1 MSRGGR
7 RPAMRDP
14 DEPRVTDR
22 LNNRIRSYPADHAE
36 TAATHLSF
44 ADDEVRGRSPLYESF
59 LRGVAG
65 EADVLAFLHT
75 LPPPKRQPNL
85 LLGAV
90 RHLFG
95 VAGDWSEFRNAILGN
110 QSALRALMLARS
122 TQTNEPGRCAVLL
135 PVLARLPQPLALIE
149 VGASAGLCLLPDRY
163 AYDYGGHR
171 LGRAT
176 HGPVFTCAANTATPL
191 PNALPT
197 VVWRAGLDLDPIDAA
212 DPAQTAWLEALVWPE
227 QTERLARLRAAVT
240 IAAADPPRIVKGDL
254 RTNLSRLASEA
265 PRDATLVIFH
275 SAVLGYV
282 AATNERDAFARTA
295 AALARFWISNELP
308 DVFPA
313 IAARA
318 PSPRPRGRFL
328 LALNGRPLAW
338 ADPHG
343 VAIDWIGEP

>member
-1 MSRGGR
+1 MVG
-7 RPAMRDP
+7 AP
-14 DEPRVTDR
+14 DGPRMTQQRVNGVR
-22 LNNRIRSYPADHAE
+22 LYPADHAE
-36 TAATHLSF
+36 TAASYLRF
-44 ADDEVRGRSPLYESF
+44 AEAEVRGRSPLYESF

-65 EADVLAFLHT
+65 EAEVLAFLHT
-75 LPPPKRQPNL
+75 LPPAKRQPNL

-90 RHLFG
+90 RHLCG
-95 VAGDWSEFRNAILGN
+95 VAGNWNEFRNAILGN

-135 PVLARLPQPLALIE
+135 PVLARLTQPLALIE

-171 LGRAT
+171 LGRAPNA
-176 HGPVFTCAANTATPL
+176 PVFTCAANAATPL

-197 VVWRAGLDLDPIDAA
+197 VVWRAGLDLDPIDVA
-212 DPAQTAWLEALVWPE
+212 DPAQTAWLETLVWPE
-227 QTERLARLRAAVT
+227 QTGRLARLRAAIA
-240 IAAADPPRIVKGDL
+240 IAAADPPRVVKGDL
-254 RTNLSRLASEA
+254 RTDLSRLAGEA
-265 PRDATLVIFH
+265 PRDVTLVIFH
-275 SAVLGYV
+275 TAVLGYV
-282 AATNERDAFARTA
+282 ASREERDAFARTA
-295 AALARFWISNELP
+295 AALAPFLISNELP

-318 PSPRPRGRFL
+318 PSPPPRGRFL

-343 VAIDWIGEP
+343 AAIDWIGEP